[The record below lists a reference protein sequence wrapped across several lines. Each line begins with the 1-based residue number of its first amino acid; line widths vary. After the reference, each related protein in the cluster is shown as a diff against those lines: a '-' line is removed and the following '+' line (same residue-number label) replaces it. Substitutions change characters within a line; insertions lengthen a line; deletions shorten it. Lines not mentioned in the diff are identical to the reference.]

1 MMKLS
6 LYLEPNHCN
15 KVHALLLP
23 TLGKHTKSFIQT
35 IQMIAAIDKEL
46 EKPHLHHCLAKLKAM
61 DPNFSLEVD
70 FFDPIHDY
78 DVLLEKEKQKLKD
91 LLKEE
96 QTITNVKKAIHQF
109 REENEKNCKKLIDL
123 YEVKIERERLDNF
136 MQHLSLQPSSCLS
149 PEPLAHPLQLAL

>member
-91 LLKEE
+91 FFVCWALVLLPVRPM
-96 QTITNVKKAIHQF
+96 TILRVLPPIRKRGHSLVMGYSGPLFLCCLYKRLF
-109 REENEKNCKKLIDL
+109 KKLA
-123 YEVKIERERLDNF
+123 
-136 MQHLSLQPSSCLS
+136 PG
-149 PEPLAHPLQLAL
+149 